1 MICCIHDVTRSFIP
15 SASPQSPQT
24 NAITSP
30 LRLTPSP
37 RSTHTCSYTHTR
49 YNHRKPKPSSL
60 LPRLTRRPRST
71 HTSSYIPSSIHTRYT
86 IQVALHPKAHS
97 KPHPRV
103 TTSTLNIPP
112 TKPSTD
118 KLPPQ
123 NIPPIPSATRKRS
136 LPSRTLRPL
145 RAQEENLGVPF
156 RRATRRLPANREGRY
171 VLGRL
176 LCAGKLQ

>member
-1 MICCIHDVTRSFIP
+1 MLYPRRDQVLYTQRITAIP
-15 SASPQSPQT
+15 ANQCHHVSAKVDSKPAEHAYMLLHPHTIQPPQT
-24 NAITSP
+24 QAIKSP
-30 LRLTPSP
+30 
-37 RSTHTCSYTHTR
+37 
-49 YNHRKPKPSSL
+49 PKVDSQAAEHAHIL
-60 LPRLTRRPRST
+60 LHPLLHP
-71 HTSSYIPSSIHTRYT
+71 YT
-86 IQVALHPKAHS
+86 IHNSSRTPPQGTLQ
-97 KPHPRV
+97 
-103 TTSTLNIPP
+103 TTPTRHHLNIKHPP

-123 NIPPIPSATRKRS
+123 SIPPIPSATRKRS

-145 RAQEENLGVPF
+145 RAQEESLGVPF